1 MKKTSFSL
9 IAAVAMLAGP
19 IPAFADQD
27 APAAAVQVRKNQT
40 IVDATGRVL
49 GKVYEVN
56 AERGFVTFMA
66 QMKIY
71 RVPLSSLSAEGNKL
85 KTTLTRGEIGL

>member
-9 IAAVAMLAGP
+9 IAAVAMLTAP
-19 IPAFADQD
+19 IPTFAYQD

-40 IVDATGRVL
+40 IIDANGRVL

-56 AERGFVTFMA
+56 AERGFVSFMS

-85 KTTLTRGEIGL
+85 KTTLTRDQIGL